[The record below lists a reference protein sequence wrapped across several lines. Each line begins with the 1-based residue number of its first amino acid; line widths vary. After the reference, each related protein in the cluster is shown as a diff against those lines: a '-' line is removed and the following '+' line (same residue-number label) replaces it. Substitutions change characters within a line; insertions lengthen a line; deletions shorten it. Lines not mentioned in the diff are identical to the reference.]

1 MYLFPQ
7 PSIWILYMASNLSF
21 LIIHE
26 SKEEKKQNN
35 MMEWAAH
42 SPKAVVQ
49 VWVRA

>member
-1 MYLFPQ
+1 MR
-7 PSIWILYMASNLSF
+7 A
-21 LIIHE
+21 
-26 SKEEKKQNN
+26 KGEKKQQKN